1 MVSLSKKV
9 NMQKKFYYGFR
20 VHIKFTPYKTMP
32 HLQRS
37 TRGRAGEG
45 SKGRRG
51 QKRQKGLDGR
61 RKGWLECVSKNVNL
75 KAPLDEHQTSAV
87 NSV

>member
-1 MVSLSKKV
+1 MASVSAL
-9 NMQKKFYYGFR
+9 NLHLTRQC
-20 VHIKFTPYKTMP
+20 HIFKDQLGKG
-32 HLQRS
+32 QE
-37 TRGRAGEG
+37 GAERAGG
-45 SKGRRG
+45 GRRG